1 MYAINASK
9 WEMIYCGWGY
19 EEMAE
24 EVVAGERE
32 KRTERATFPGM
43 WVSLISTLGEN
54 NDPRE
59 RSRICRPGS
68 DWNARSRVWPAQL
81 FLDLIS
87 SFPLPLPVLLTRAL
101 SHPSLPLY
109 LTPDPSPSCSHPPSP
124 LLFPPN
130 PVSLPSP
137 PLPIHRSLPPP
148 MYRIVTWV
156 GRRHKSKAQQK
167 SVVRCGPS
175 TSQPKGESEKKKD
188 LEATAP
194 CHVDLG
200 SEHVTPLNNTSRSK
214 DEDVSTCIDD
224 AIPGRYLSRLVP
236 PYNRQTVPYH

>member
-130 PVSLPSP
+130 PVSLLSPPDSPFPSSPYVPYCHLGRPSP
-137 PLPIHRSLPPP
+137 QEQGAAKISRT
-148 MYRIVTWV
+148 MW
-156 GRRHKSKAQQK
+156 
-167 SVVRCGPS
+167 
-175 TSQPKGESEKKKD
+175 
-188 LEATAP
+188 
-194 CHVDLG
+194 
-200 SEHVTPLNNTSRSK
+200 SEHVPAKGRIGEK
-214 DEDVSTCIDD
+214 EG
-224 AIPGRYLSRLVP
+224 PGGHSSLSRRPWLRACHPTQQHVP
-236 PYNRQTVPYH
+236 V